1 MKRIFHLV
9 FILCFLIFSCEKNQ
23 NAPNQNAP
31 KDYSGTYDCLVYGS
45 SFNIFDSTTWGAS
58 GPPTQTTLDVVQNGS
73 FITVDNDFTF
83 HCDSVADE
91 NTYTEY
97 QGSTDYTIR
106 FYSNDSIYYRIYS
119 GGLGGSWSS
128 NYVGKKM

>member
-1 MKRIFHLV
+1 MNK
-9 FILCFLIFSCEKNQ
+9 ILLSFLLIVIFSCDKTLDS
-23 NAPNQNAP
+23 P
-31 KDYSGTYDCLVYGS
+31 KDYSGTYDCENTS
-45 SFNIFDSTTWGAS
+45 SWFSVVNDPSENGDSIS
-58 GPPTQTTLDVVQNGS
+58 QLTLDVFQNGDM
-73 FITVDNDFTF
+73 ITIHGIAFHVDSIAN
-83 HCDSVADE
+83 E